1 MTLSGDTLH
10 IIPDREVV
18 HAMSCCQV
26 WLKVRLGVIVYIP
39 IAYEQARSAAAR
51 YELWSGFCAAL
62 PQ

>member
-1 MTLSGDTLH
+1 MH